1 MTKLMQSLVVG
12 IAGLVAVAVAG
23 PALTKLASAL
33 VPLVL
38 VVGIVTA
45 VLRLAWC
52 YTRRW

>member
-1 MTKLMQSLVVG
+1 MTKLLQSLVVG
-12 IAGLVAVAVAG
+12 VAGLVAVAVAG
-23 PALTKLASAL
+23 PALTKIVGAL

-45 VLRLAWC
+45 VLRLVWS